1 MCILFPRDSVT
12 WDHDTAA
19 DHGPT
24 DREHAVDGDEIGDG
38 MSDEIGGEMSDEMAS
53 ETSDDEL
60 AM

>member
-1 MCILFPRDSVT
+1 
-12 WDHDTAA
+12 
-19 DHGPT
+19 
-24 DREHAVDGDEIGDG
+24 